1 MERENEA
8 SEEEFGGQTDGTE
21 EEEESRTQAQST
33 AIYQRGGV
41 LGLGCWKSARRVKIN
56 VNVRHPKNVRSPT
69 DFCLTQASV
78 FSCLRGR

>member
-33 AIYQRGGV
+33 AIYQRVEYWALVAG
-41 LGLGCWKSARRVKIN
+41 RV
-56 VNVRHPKNVRSPT
+56 
-69 DFCLTQASV
+69 QEE
-78 FSCLRGR
+78 